1 MKKILL
7 PILLLAGLTVKLSAQ
22 CLTINCP
29 ANVSANNDA
38 GMCGAVVNYT
48 APAMNST
55 CAITSTDTFNFTGAM
70 QTYVVPAG
78 VTTIT
83 IETWGAQGG
92 ANWVNNV
99 NYGGYA
105 KADFAVTPG
114 ETLYIY
120 VGGQP
125 TTIAGGF
132 NGGGTGEG
140 AGKGGGG
147 GTDVRQGGTSLNDR
161 IIVAGG
167 GGGGG
172 YWSNL
177 HVVGGVGGG
186 STGGDGYRDPS
197 YAANPGGLGAN
208 QTGPGANGTCVN
220 FNVTAMAGGFGYG
233 GSTNACGCEGYGGG
247 GGWYGGA
254 ASGNCRGGGGGSGY
268 ILPIATNPSVSSG
281 VKAGHGRVVIG
292 VNTTST
298 PTLTQTAGLASGS
311 NFPVG
316 VTTNTFTASDAF
328 GNSNTC
334 SFTVTVA
341 DNEAPVISGCPADFT
356 TCEGVVTFANTVTAV
371 DNCSVASTTQTSGP
385 ASGDNLTA
393 GVYTVTYTSTDVNGN
408 SSTCSF
414 NITVNANPTVTAS
427 ATATTVC
434 SGDPVTLTGS
444 GALSYTWS
452 GSVTDNVAFN
462 PTATDTYTVTGTD
475 ANGCTNTDMITVN
488 VNALPTVVANSTL
501 TIICAGDPVTLYGS
515 GASSYTWTGNVTDN
529 VAFNPTTTD
538 TYTVTGTDANG
549 CMNTDEV
556 TVNVNAAPVVVANA
570 SQTAVCAG
578 SPVTLTGSGAN
589 TYTWSGSVTD
599 NVAFNPTVTDTYTVT
614 GTDANGCTNTDAIT
628 VTVNPLPSVTLSLPV
643 STMCVDDA
651 DLALTGGNPVS
662 GSWSGTGV
670 TGSSFDPAAAGAG
683 TTTITYL
690 YTDANGCDGSAT
702 DNIVVSLCTGITEQG
717 ITVFSMYPNPASAYF
732 TFVTAEKGVMEIMD
746 VNGQV
751 VKTEK
756 IISNKQEINLAGFA
770 TGTYV
775 VRFVTENG
783 NVSTG
788 RLLIRE

>member
-7 PILLLAGLTVKLSAQ
+7 SILLLAGLSAKLSAQ
-22 CLTINCP
+22 CITINCP
-29 ANVSANNDA
+29 SPVSANNDA
-38 GMCGAVVNYT
+38 GVCGAVVNYT
-48 APAMNST
+48 APTMSSACT
-55 CAITSTDTFNFTGAM
+55 ITATDTFNFTGAM

-99 NYGGYA
+99 NYGGYS

-114 ETLYIY
+114 ETLYIF
-120 VGGQP
+120 VGGQA
-125 TTIAGGF
+125 TSIIGGF

-147 GTDVRQGGTSLNDR
+147 GTDVRQGGTTLNDR
-161 IIVAGG
+161 IIVGG
-167 GGGGG
+167 GGGGAG

-186 STGGDGYRDPS
+186 MTGGDGYRNTTAD
-197 YAANPGGLGAN
+197 PGGLGGT
-208 QTGPGANGTCVN
+208 QTGPGASGTCIN

-233 GSTNACGCEGYGGG
+233 GSTNSCGCEGYGGG

-268 ILPIATNPSVSSG
+268 ILPIAANPTMTAG
-281 VKAGHGRVVIG
+281 VRVGDGRVVIG
-292 VNTTST
+292 VNTTTT
-298 PTLTQTAGLASGS
+298 PTLAQTAGLPSGS
-311 NFPVG
+311 TFPVG
-316 VTTNTFTASDAF
+316 VTTNSFTASDAL

-334 SFTVTVA
+334 SFTVTIA
-341 DNEAPVISGCPADFT
+341 DNEAPVISGCPSDIT
-356 TCEGVVTFANTVTAV
+356 MCEGVVTFANTVTAV

-385 ASGDNLTA
+385 ASGDNLAA
-393 GVYTVTYTSTDVNGN
+393 GNYTVTYTSIDQAGN

-414 NITVNANPTVTAS
+414 TITVNPNPAVTANS
-427 ATATTVC
+427 TATTIC
-434 SGDPVTLTGS
+434 SGDPVTLSGS
-444 GALSYTWS
+444 GGAVSYAWS

-462 PTATDTYTVTGTD
+462 PTTTDTYTVTGTD

-488 VNALPTVVANSTL
+488 VNALPPVVGNATAT
-501 TIICAGDPVTLYGS
+501 TICEGAAVTLSGS
-515 GASSYTWTGNVTDN
+515 GAASYTWTGNVTDN

-549 CMNTDEV
+549 CVNTDEITV
-556 TVNVNAAPVVVANA
+556 TVNPAPPVLGNA
-570 SQTAVCAG
+570 SQTEVCAG
-578 SPVTLTGSGAN
+578 SPVTLTGSGAVS
-589 TYTWSGSVTD
+589 YTWSGSVTD
-599 NVAFNPTVTDTYTVT
+599 NTPFTPAATDTYTVT
-614 GTDANGCTNTDAIT
+614 GIDANGCTNTDEIT

-643 STMCVDDA
+643 ATMCVDDA
-651 DLALTGGNPVS
+651 NLTLTGGNPVS

-670 TGSSFDPAAAGAG
+670 TGSSFDPTVAG
-683 TTTITYL
+683 TTTITYS

-732 TFVTAEKGVMEIMD
+732 TFVTAEQGVMDIMD
-746 VNGQV
+746 INGQV

-756 IISNKQEINLAGFA
+756 IVSNKQEINLAGLA
-770 TGTYV
+770 TGTYL
-775 VRFVTENG
+775 VRFVTVEG
-783 NVSTG
+783 NVSAG
-788 RLLIRE
+788 RLLIQE